1 MQYPLMLFRVIKAP
15 VHIDDQTVGIRDY
28 ALCFQEPLHSSIC
41 FTVRQLSSA
50 NVRSDHKLLHR
61 RRMET
66 YLLTR
71 KTETRSQT
79 SFVSCSL
86 GNIQSGSLGDIIEY
100 MMSVILLFVFVVEN
114 THIRC

>member
-15 VHIDDQTVGIRDY
+15 VHIYDQKVGIRDY
-28 ALCFQEPLHSSIC
+28 ALCCSIC
-41 FTVRQLSSA
+41 FTVRQLSGA

-86 GNIQSGSLGDIIEY
+86 GNIQSGSLGDIIE
-100 MMSVILLFVFVVEN
+100 
-114 THIRC
+114 